1 MQALQGVMQK
11 SGGRSDR
18 ANMAPKMDDEKVY
31 DTHTY
36 IYIYRY
42 YMDIDIWI

>member
-36 IYIYRY
+36 IYTY
-42 YMDIDIWI
+42 IDIIWT